1 MPLVASRARSCAF
14 VTSRA
19 RACERRARRRRCVEA
34 RASDDD
40 AWDTTRADATSRR
53 LVFTRVASCALASTV
68 ASTARALT
76 YERSFRER
84 FETSI
89 SSGTH
94 DYAFEYPDEWVE
106 DGVSLN
112 DGKLYGVD
120 ERKKSESGNGQ
131 LAVHVLPF
139 VGADSI
145 KDIGT
150 PEAALERF
158 EELIGAYWEQ
168 NGFGQ
173 SGRAGSILDTSIKTI
188 DGVVYYY
195 YELVSPHNLI
205 SAAVVDG
212 QLYVMNASCAS
223 RSWKNAEA
231 SLRAVV
237 DSFRVPK

>member
-1 MPLVASRARSCAF
+1 MA
-14 VTSRA
+14 VTA
-19 RACERRARRRRCVEA
+19 
-34 RASDDD
+34 
-40 AWDTTRADATSRR
+40 
-53 LVFTRVASCALASTV
+53 ALASV
-68 ASTARALT
+68 YCVDASPVCAAK
-76 YERSFRER
+76 YKRSFRER

-89 SSGTH
+89 SSSTH
-94 DYAFEYPDEWVE
+94 DYTFEYPDDWGQ
-106 DGVSLN
+106 DIVSLN

-145 KDIGT
+145 KDVGS

-173 SGRAGSILDTSIKTI
+173 SGRAGSIQDTAIKII

-205 SAAVVDG
+205 SATVVDG

-223 RSWKNAEA
+223 RSWKNSEA
-231 SLRAVV
+231 TLRAIV